1 MYKRKEGV
9 YANPKDVRVAVVEKN
24 KSSTETPLDD
34 PSSMTNRMKRIHAN
48 DLENILPFFLVTVPY
63 VLVSSLQ
70 VSSVTSPQ
78 YAIWDS
84 VIGNVLMFS
93 FTLSRYLYF
102 VAYWRAWQPWRS
114 LIWFWGVLTTILIGI
129 YTIVCLYVL

>member
-1 MYKRKEGV
+1 MYKRKENA
-9 YANPKDVRVAVVEKN
+9 YSNPEDLRVIAKN
-24 KSSTETPLDD
+24 KDQGTNAAVDD
-34 PSSMTNRMKRIHAN
+34 PESMTNRVKRIHAN

-70 VSSVTSPQ
+70 VSSTTSPQ

-114 LIWFWGVLTTILIGI
+114 LIWFWGLMTTVLIGI